1 MIKKTLLLLLMPTV
15 LWANEPAHKA
25 ETKPIKAAES
35 HAPAGAEKPAEKSR
49 HAAPQPM
56 SAPIKIAQPEGAHAA
71 EPAAAAEAMPVKPPP
86 VVRYVAPQFGSSASV
101 HRPVVRSKAPGAH
114 GSAKSKT
121 HAKSSTHAKSYR
133 ANPGFVRVLPAS
145 QMPSYAILPPAK
157 GMNSATK
164 NRPAWGQE
172 VEAAKAPEPEMPVA
186 GRKLASPQFY
196 TEKNSELR
204 WQYYSYP

>member
-1 MIKKTLLLLLMPTV
+1 MIKKTLLIFLMPTV

-49 HAAPQPM
+49 HAAPQQM
-56 SAPIKIAQPEGAHAA
+56 STPIKIAQPEGGHSA
-71 EPAAAAEAMPVKPPP
+71 EPAAAAAEVIPVKPPP
-86 VVRYVAPQFGSSASV
+86 VVRYVAPQYGSASV
-101 HRPVVRSKAPGAH
+101 HRPVVRSKAPGVH
-114 GSAKSKT
+114 GVAKSKT
-121 HAKSSTHAKSYR
+121 QAKSSAHAKSYR
-133 ANPGFVRVLPAS
+133 ATPGFVRVLPAS
-145 QMPSYAILPPAK
+145 QIPSYAILPPAK

-172 VEAAKAPEPEMPVA
+172 VEATKAPEPEMPVA
-186 GRKLASPQFY
+186 GRRLASPQFY

>member
-15 LWANEPAHKA
+15 LWANEPAHQA

-49 HAAPQPM
+49 HAVPQQM
-56 SAPIKIAQPEGAHAA
+56 STPIKIAQPEGGHAA
-71 EPAAAAEAMPVKPPP
+71 EPAAAEVMPVKPPP
-86 VVRYVAPQFGSSASV
+86 VVRYVAPQYGSASV
-101 HRPVVRSKAPGAH
+101 YRPVVRSKAPSSH

-121 HAKSSTHAKSYR
+121 HAKSSAHVKSYT
-133 ANPGFVRVLPAS
+133 ATPGFVRVLPAS

-157 GMNSATK
+157 GMSSATK
-164 NRPAWGQE
+164 NRPAWGQDA
-172 VEAAKAPEPEMPVA
+172 EATKVPEPEMPVA

-196 TEKNSELR
+196 TEKNSEQR